1 MRVCVC
7 ICVYVSVYVS
17 VLCVCNTLRR
27 RVAQRE
33 RRDGG
38 RGMGGSRRTLPYL
51 LHTAVLEW
59 WALKMAHQM
68 VLTRRHHAEWPH
80 RTVIDGV
87 NGLAVSCDLSH
98 RGARVPQYDMSKPA
112 TMTSSEV
119 PDPPPPS
126 HTTPSHTLKSLCA
139 LFFKATVHENEQ
151 TLHTLHTHTHTHTYT
166 HTHTHKYIHTH
177 MHTHTN
183 THTCTHTQAHTH
195 TYTHMYTCTHTHTH
209 THTRTHTHHHKNSVR
224 NVISYS
230 LGRISGLNKRPIYQS
245 TVQNM
250 ERFL

>member
-1 MRVCVC
+1 
-7 ICVYVSVYVS
+7 
-17 VLCVCNTLRR
+17 
-27 RVAQRE
+27 
-33 RRDGG
+33 
-38 RGMGGSRRTLPYL
+38 MGGSRRTLPYL

-68 VLTRRHHAEWPH
+68 VLTRCHHAEWPH
-80 RTVIDGV
+80 GTVIDGV
-87 NGLAVSCDLSH
+87 NGLAVSCDLPN

-151 TLHTLHTHTHTHTYT
+151 TLHTLHTHTHTHT
-166 HTHTHKYIHTH
+166 HTQIHTH
-177 MHTHTN
+177 MYTYTSTHTYTHTYTCTHTHTN
-183 THTCTHTQAHTH
+183 THTHVHIHKHTH
-195 TYTHMYTCTHTHTH
+195 IHTYTCTHTHTY
-209 THTRTHTHHHKNSVR
+209 THPYTYTSSQEFI
-224 NVISYS
+224 ISYS